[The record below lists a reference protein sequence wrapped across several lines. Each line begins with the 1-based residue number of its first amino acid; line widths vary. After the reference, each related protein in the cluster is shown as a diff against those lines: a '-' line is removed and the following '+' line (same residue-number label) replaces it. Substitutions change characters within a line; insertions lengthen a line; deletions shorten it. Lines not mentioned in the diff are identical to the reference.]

1 MCERKAERSLRRV
14 CLPAATL
21 LLLCAMPAAAHRV
34 TALDF
39 PDRALTELAE
49 LRDGTTLAGWMRA
62 HPDDKL
68 VLYSHRLWDIGG
80 KWIARAEL
88 KGELT
93 DGRKFSRRAFFYAP
107 DPPVNFLLPKH
118 INPQTLRGHSRL
130 GCIWIETNGVSEDD
144 AERTRARLSQKL
156 SGGQYDQKIW
166 FANAGFWT
174 RTAKW
179 RTGSSTVVSAYESIG
194 GATRPPR
201 VLAFGFLPVSKLYVD
216 LGGDTEDFWEQ
227 HFRTQR
233 QRIDEAIALSGLA
246 ARDLKPINFLTETI
260 DAYHAG
266 ESAAWNANTTNEV
279 LSALK
284 QWLDT
289 TRPRGR
295 RPFAAALLAADSVL
309 SLLSSYINLEDDAT
323 RRQFSAIGARYDYAK
338 LSGYMYTHNW
348 LKQAYRLNRHGP
360 VGALSFISM
369 LERGFEFLPACRD
382 NGYEGFRRMIS
393 AGEPFLRRLRNQKL
407 RARVRLLV
415 ARAYSDIVALADG
428 AGGGY
433 VEASKYRREAARA
446 RQIAL
451 VHYRAAL
458 RLHRTPEERNTIW
471 KAAWR
476 LQAHVS
482 PAGTN
487 FFCVYD

>member
-1 MCERKAERSLRRV
+1 MCERKAERSFLRV

-21 LLLCAMPAAAHRV
+21 LLLCAMAAAAHRV
-34 TALDF
+34 VALDF

-62 HPDDKL
+62 HPDDTL

-93 DGRKFSRRAFFYAP
+93 DGRRFSRRAFFYVP
-107 DPPVNFLLPKH
+107 DPPDNFSLSKKIDL
-118 INPQTLRGHSRL
+118 QTLRGRARL

-144 AERTRARLSQKL
+144 AEHTRARLSQKL

-179 RTGSSTVVSAYESIG
+179 KSGSETVVSAYESIA
-194 GATRPPR
+194 GASRPPR
-201 VLAFGFLPVSKLYVD
+201 VLAFGFLPVSRLYVD
-216 LGGDTEDFWEQ
+216 LGGDTDDFWEQ
-227 HFRTQR
+227 HFRTRR

-266 ESAAWNANTTNEV
+266 ESATWNANKTNEV
-279 LSALK
+279 LCALK

-309 SLLSSYINLEDDAT
+309 CLLSSYINLEDDAT
-323 RRQFSAIGARYDYAK
+323 RKRFEAIGARYDYSH
-338 LSGYMYTHNW
+338 LGGYMYTHNW
-348 LKQAYRLNRHGP
+348 MKQAYRLNRHGP
-360 VGALSFISM
+360 IGNLSFVSM
-369 LERGFEFLPACRD
+369 MERGFEFSAACAD
-382 NGYEGFRRMIS
+382 NGYEGFRRVIS

-407 RARVRLLV
+407 HARVRLLL
-415 ARAYSDIVALADG
+415 ARAYSDIVALAGG
-428 AGGGY
+428 AGDPY
-433 VEASKYRREAARA
+433 VEAAKYRRESPWAR
-446 RQIAL
+446 RMAL
-451 VHYRAAL
+451 SHYRAAL
-458 RLHRTPEERNTIW
+458 RLRHTPEERNTIW
-471 KAAWR
+471 KTAWR

-482 PAGTN
+482 PSGTN